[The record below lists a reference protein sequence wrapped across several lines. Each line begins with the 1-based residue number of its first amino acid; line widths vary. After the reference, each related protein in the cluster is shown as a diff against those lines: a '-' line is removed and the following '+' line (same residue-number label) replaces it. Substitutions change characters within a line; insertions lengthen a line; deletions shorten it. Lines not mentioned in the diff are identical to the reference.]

1 MMIKKNIFLT
11 GFVGV
16 GKSTIISKVI
26 KQLSLNISGFSVARE
41 GKKNNWNSFYLID
54 ASSLSKDNQP
64 RKNEFNRFAFRNDY
78 SKNWEINIQV
88 FDKIGVQLL
97 TNIDH
102 ADVVIMDELG
112 RFELTAYQFQKKVK
126 EVLNSDKPVLGVI
139 KDESNAFLDD
149 IRNRKDVQIFRVTLE
164 NREEVYKEVLS
175 LIKQIIS
182 MKE

>member
-1 MMIKKNIFLT
+1 MIKKNIFLE

-64 RKNEFNRFAFRNDY
+64 RKSEFNRFA
-78 SKNWEINIQV
+78 NWEINIQV
-88 FDKIGVQLL
+88 FDKLGVQLL
-97 TNIDH
+97 TNIDD

-112 RFELTAYQFQKKVK
+112 RFELTAFKFQKKVK
-126 EVLNSDKPVLGVI
+126 EILNSNKPVLGVI

-164 NREEVYKEVLS
+164 NREEVYKEVLC